1 MITISD
7 INTIVNEALYMVIK
21 MSLPILLTSMII
33 GLVISIF
40 QTVTSIQEQ
49 TLTFVPKVIG
59 VFAMIMLIGNWML
72 TELSG
77 FIVTIWSDFSKYVR
91 QEPDIARVRILNEAG
106 IFAFEKQVSLM
117 KINKKYT

>member
-1 MITISD
+1 MITMND
-7 INTIVNEALYMVIK
+7 INTIINGALFLVIK
-21 MSLPILLTSMII
+21 MSLPVLLTSMII

-59 VFAMIMLIGNWML
+59 VFVMIMLIGNWML

-77 FIVTIWSDFSKYVR
+77 YITQLWSDFSQYVR
-91 QEPDIARVRILNEAG
+91 
-106 IFAFEKQVSLM
+106 
-117 KINKKYT
+117 

>member
-1 MITISD
+1 MITIGD
-7 INTIVNEALYMVIK
+7 INAIVSSALFMVIK
-21 MSLPILLTSMII
+21 MSLPVLLTSMTI

-59 VFAMIMLIGNWML
+59 VFVMIIIIGNWML

-77 FIVTIWSDFSKYVR
+77 YITLLWSDFSKYVR
-91 QEPDIARVRILNEAG
+91 
-106 IFAFEKQVSLM
+106 
-117 KINKKYT
+117 

>member
-1 MITISD
+1 MITLED
-7 INTIVNEALYMVIK
+7 INLIVRSALFMVIK

-49 TLTFVPKVIG
+49 TLTFVPKVLG
-59 VFAMIMLIGNWML
+59 VFLAIMLIGNWML

-77 FIVTIWSDFSKYVR
+77 FIVSLWSSFSQYVR
-91 QEPDIARVRILNEAG
+91 
-106 IFAFEKQVSLM
+106 
-117 KINKKYT
+117 

>member
-1 MITISD
+1 MITIGD
-7 INTIVNEALYMVIK
+7 INEIVSSALFMVIK
-21 MSLPILLTSMII
+21 MSLPVLLTSMTI

-59 VFAMIMLIGNWML
+59 VFVMIILIGNWML

-77 FIVTIWSDFSKYVR
+77 YITLLWSDFSKYVR
-91 QEPDIARVRILNEAG
+91 
-106 IFAFEKQVSLM
+106 
-117 KINKKYT
+117 

>member
-1 MITISD
+1 MITLPD
-7 INTIVNEALYMVIK
+7 INRIVSEALFLIIR
-21 MSLPILLTSMII
+21 MSLPVLLTSMTI

-59 VFAMIMLIGNWML
+59 VFGIIILVGNWML

-77 FIVTIWSDFSKYVR
+77 YITSLWSDFSQYVR
-91 QEPDIARVRILNEAG
+91 
-106 IFAFEKQVSLM
+106 
-117 KINKKYT
+117 